1 MHVADRC
8 MDGAA
13 RTSFFGCRA
22 VGVEPGTTSCKRTYR
37 HASAPGRTTPT
48 GPAIATGPTPAEPG
62 ATTKHVIRWRWWC
75 SHLGRHGTL
84 ADRPPG
90 CRSIFAR
97 QDALAPLPHTDPTH
111 WCCRSEEG
119 GLRGCPCTSASHW
132 QQMFGHPTSR
142 GGTTRAS
149 DIHAR
154 RSFQS
159 ASTATLGLEAIAV
172 GSGGCQQASG
182 LTFAE
187 RCEGCPGLTYRS
199 DQFGDRG

>member
-22 VGVEPGTTSCKRTYR
+22 VGVEPGTTSCKCTYR

-111 WCCRSEEG
+111 WCCRSEG
-119 GLRGCPCTSASHW
+119 GGWCGW
-132 QQMFGHPTSR
+132 KFGHPTSR

-149 DIHAR
+149 DIHACC
-154 RSFQS
+154 SCQS

-182 LTFAE
+182 LTCAE
-187 RCEGCPGLTYRS
+187 RCEGCACLRYRS

>member
-1 MHVADRC
+1 MQVADRC

-13 RTSFFGCRA
+13 RTSFFGCCA
-22 VGVEPGTTSCKRTYR
+22 VGVEPGTTSCKCTYR
-37 HASAPGRTTPT
+37 HASAPGRTTPA

-111 WCCRSEEG
+111 WCCRSEG
-119 GLRGCPCTSASHW
+119 GDWCGW
-132 QQMFGHPTSR
+132 KFGHPTSR

-149 DIHAR
+149 DIHACC
-154 RSFQS
+154 SCQS
-159 ASTATLGLEAIAV
+159 AGTATLGLEAIAV

-187 RCEGCPGLTYRS
+187 RCKGCPGLTYRC